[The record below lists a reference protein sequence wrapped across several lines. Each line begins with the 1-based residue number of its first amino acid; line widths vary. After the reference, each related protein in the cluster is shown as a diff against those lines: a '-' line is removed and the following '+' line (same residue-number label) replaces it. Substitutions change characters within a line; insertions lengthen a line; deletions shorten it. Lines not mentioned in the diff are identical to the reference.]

1 MAFRGT
7 VLQGSG
13 GAGGA
18 RPTASRTPALGRDRE
33 SRNAASGANASSGS
47 RPGASKVERKM
58 NAQRRS
64 QDPVRTGGVPRAGGP
79 GPGGRS
85 NGKRGAVPHGSSA
98 AQADEMEEL
107 SQQFA
112 GVGTPTQKGKS
123 PPVSPTTPRRPTP
136 PPSTVSSGSPD
147 PADPSIA
154 KEQTLIILD
163 WDDTLVNCN
172 LGT

>member
-33 SRNAASGANASSGS
+33 SRNASSGANASPGS

-136 PPSTVSSGSPD
+136 PPSTVSGSTD

-163 WDDTLVNCN
+163 WDDTLVNCS